1 MFPGDEILRQRDAL
15 KGTDDVVRAFG
26 GEEAFIVAGAKVP
39 VWAFVIFVAIKSPD
53 AADHDDAAHPV
64 VPKIAGVMK
73 TEVRSRIGAFETDV
87 IVKHQLG
94 QPNDFFARLDIH
106 LAGAARVISERS

>member
-39 VWAFVIFVAIKSPD
+39 VWAFIIFVAIKSPD
-53 AADHDDAAHPV
+53 TADHDQTTDPV

-94 QPNDFFARLDIH
+94 QPNDFFARLDVH
-106 LAGAARVISERS
+106 LAGAARVISKRS